1 MKRYSFYTADV
12 FSDRIFGGNPL
23 AVFPWAQGLTCQQMQ
38 KIAAEFNLSETAF
51 VFPPQTPEG
60 TRRLRIFTPVREL
73 PFAGHP
79 TIGTACVLAA
89 IGEIPQQGESTAIIL
104 EESVGSVPVKISAVA
119 SKTVNAEL
127 NAPQMPEFATKTP
140 SIPELAAILS
150 LDPAELLDG
159 ELSPQAASCGVPFL
173 FIPIGERSALGRIRL
188 VPELWQQLLAGYW
201 ASSLYAFTP
210 DTESPN
216 CDFRGRMFAPE
227 LGIVEDPATGS
238 AAAALAGYLAVRE
251 QQQNGTLEWAIEQ
264 GIEMGRPSWLRL
276 AAEKQEGKI
285 RAIRVGGSTVL
296 VSEGTMAV
304 PD

>member
-23 AVFPWAQGLTCQQMQ
+23 AVFPRAQGLTCQQMQ

-51 VFPPQTPEG
+51 AFPPQTPEG
-60 TRRLRIFTPVREL
+60 TRRLRIFTPAKEL

-89 IGEIPQQGESTAIIL
+89 TGEIILKDESAAIVL
-104 EESVGSVPVKISAVA
+104 EEGVGPVPVKISAVA
-119 SKTVNAEL
+119 GKPVNAEL
-127 NAPQMPEFATKTP
+127 TAPQMPEFGTKPPT
-140 SIPELAAILS
+140 ITKLAAILS
-150 LDPAELLDG
+150 LEPADLLDG
-159 ELSPQAASCGVPFL
+159 KLYPQGVSCGVPFL
-173 FIPIGERSALGRIRL
+173 FIPIRNPTALGRIRL
-188 VPELWQQLLAGYW
+188 ERELWQQLLANYW
-201 ASSLYAFTP
+201 APSIYAFTP
-210 DTESPN
+210 EAESPN
-216 CDFRGRMFAPE
+216 CDFRARMFAPA
-227 LGIVEDPATGS
+227 LGIAEDPATGS

-251 QQQNGTLEWAIEQ
+251 QQENGILEWAIEQ
-264 GIEMGRPSWLRL
+264 GIEMGRPSLLRL
-276 AAEKQEGKI
+276 AAEKQKGEI